1 MSTENQLHAKAIKT
15 HRLVGWCRD
24 WNPTLCAF
32 EIYDIAKPNSILI
45 NQDFYVAT
53 ERWEFKGLTV
63 LPWFWDVLRKKI
75 YSTPLFPPTNILCVF
90 SNKNTAAICY
100 DLQHVFKKMW
110 WFYMTPMRWT
120 RSFTHT
126 GPRGWISARKGRN
139 GREKGDTRGCSLK
152 PVQQHFLL
160 EASMSIYKPFIC
172 SYYNSSF
179 LCLGSKLFHSNISV
193 PLAVRDHTSPCF
205 CLPHFAH
212 CRCMSMP
219 RKSISSTHSKVPPKI
234 SDSTCGLLGAYGS
247 ESEVNTGSWACF
259 MELLSGNWFSMILYS
274 SIQRSAKSV
283 PTIC

>member
-1 MSTENQLHAKAIKT
+1 MSLPSGENL
-15 HRLVGWCRD
+15 RD
-24 WNPTLCAF
+24 WQCYLGSEMYYARRFTVPLLPPNKHSLCF
-32 EIYDIAKPNSILI
+32 F
-45 NQDFYVAT
+45 QQ
-53 ERWEFKGLTV
+53 
-63 LPWFWDVLRKKI
+63 
-75 YSTPLFPPTNILCVF
+75 
-90 SNKNTAAICY
+90 NTAAICY
-100 DLQHVFKKMW
+100 DLQHFFKKMW

-126 GPRGWISARKGRN
+126 GPGGWISARKGRN

-152 PVQQHFLL
+152 PLQQHFLL
-160 EASMSIYKPFIC
+160 GASMSIYKPFIC

-179 LCLGSKLFHSNISV
+179 LCLASKLFHSNISV

-205 CLPHFAH
+205 CLPHLAH

-219 RKSISSTHSKVPPKI
+219 RKSISSTHTKVPPKT

-259 MELLSGNWFSMILYS
+259 MELLSRNWFSMILYS